1 MRLPI
6 GVATLLAVRDTGVYQ
21 VCAPGAFQ
29 LEQDERPRDDG
40 GRQDGALRLVWA
52 DGTLRLPGKCLVIDA
67 DDDMLV
73 AFDSDS
79 DQCHIV
85 HVDGD
90 TLDAD
95 AFEVLVNVI
104 RQACTFV
111 PRDQCPQGLISKPL
125 VIVPA
130 TTVELAERGDAAAP
144 VPARSSLATS
154 IEQGAGTIT
163 RGIKRCSSLISG
175 SLLLGSAAV
184 QSRIAPSRSQLPVH
198 PAVRDTVHAASTAA
212 TAVATTCHSVVEAF
226 SSAVSGPEPSTVSQ
240 SALSQVVRSSV
251 RGACQVGLACSDASL
266 EIVHSAYRAGTD
278 ILAHKYGEQVGQV
291 LRDGSDVLMG
301 SRVVAQTIRR
311 LCLQTLLST
320 VVVDEQGPNH
330 NVTGQR

>member
-1 MRLPI
+1 M
-6 GVATLLAVRDTGVYQ
+6 Q
-21 VCAPGAFQ
+21 
-29 LEQDERPRDDG
+29 
-40 GRQDGALRLVWA
+40 
-52 DGTLRLPGKCLVIDA
+52 
-67 DDDMLV
+67 
-73 AFDSDS
+73 
-79 DQCHIV
+79 
-85 HVDGD
+85 
-90 TLDAD
+90 
-95 AFEVLVNVI
+95 VLVNVI

-278 ILAHKYGEQVGQV
+278 ILAHKYGEQVGQASACPRPRHRLSSCRQVGQV